1 MFPRLYAI
9 RVRRFEPGINRFNSD
24 FLYLLLTTSFGGVNF
39 NGLSYKDSIPFKRNS
54 MPRKSLDQ
62 QLQIIRDEL
71 LLLSS
76 MVETALVESVSALKD
91 HDMERSR
98 TVYENDAQIN
108 AKRFDLE
115 GQIIV
120 AIAIQAPVLHDLRF
134 LASALNI
141 CTELE
146 RIGDYAKAI
155 ARINLMSE
163 GISVPHLLNMTYEM
177 GVKTSDMLH
186 RSMTVF
192 IHTNVPYAI
201 RTISDDDMIDGMYN
215 KLYSEVMEFVI
226 RGAHDIERANYLFW
240 VAHNLERA
248 GDRVTNICERTIYV
262 ETGELSDMMLSNPRL
277 PK

>member
-1 MFPRLYAI
+1 
-9 RVRRFEPGINRFNSD
+9 
-24 FLYLLLTTSFGGVNF
+24 
-39 NGLSYKDSIPFKRNS
+39 

-62 QLQIIRDEL
+62 QLQIIRDDL

-98 TVYENDAQIN
+98 NVYENDTLIN

-115 GQIIV
+115 GQVIV
-120 AIAIQAPVLHDLRF
+120 TIAIQSPVLHDLRF

-163 GISVPHLLNMTYEM
+163 GIGVPHLLNMTYEM

-186 RSMTVF
+186 RSMTAF
-192 IHTNVPYAI
+192 IHVNVPSAVRI
-201 RTISDDDMIDGMYN
+201 ISDDDMIDAMYN

-226 RGAHDIERANYLFW
+226 RGAHNIERANYLFW

>member
-1 MFPRLYAI
+1 
-9 RVRRFEPGINRFNSD
+9 
-24 FLYLLLTTSFGGVNF
+24 
-39 NGLSYKDSIPFKRNS
+39 

-76 MVETALVESVSALKD
+76 MVETALVESVTALKD

-98 TVYENDAQIN
+98 IVYENDVQIN

-115 GQIIV
+115 GEIIV

-146 RIGDYAKAI
+146 RIGDYAKTI

-163 GISVPHLLNMTYEM
+163 GISVPRLLNMTYEM
-177 GVKTSDMLH
+177 GVKTSDMLY
-186 RSMTVF
+186 RSMTAF
-192 IHTNVPYAI
+192 IHANAPSAVRIIA
-201 RTISDDDMIDGMYN
+201 DDDMIDAMYN
-215 KLYSEVMEFVI
+215 NLYSEVMEFVI
-226 RGAHDIERANYLFW
+226 RGARNIERANYLLW

-248 GDRVTNICERTIYV
+248 GDRVTNICERTIYI
-262 ETGELSDMMLSNPRL
+262 ETGELGDMEFYIPRL
-277 PK
+277 LK

>member
-1 MFPRLYAI
+1 
-9 RVRRFEPGINRFNSD
+9 
-24 FLYLLLTTSFGGVNF
+24 
-39 NGLSYKDSIPFKRNS
+39 
-54 MPRKSLDQ
+54 MPRQSLDKEIK
-62 QLQIIRDEL
+62 IIRDDV

-91 HDMERSR
+91 HNMERSR
-98 TVYENDAQIN
+98 VVYESDVLIN

-120 AIAIQAPVLHDLRF
+120 TIATQAPILFDLRF
-134 LASALNI
+134 LASAMNI

-146 RIGDYAKAI
+146 RIGDYAKTI

-163 GISVPHLLNMTYEM
+163 GISVPRLLNMTYEM

-186 RSMTVF
+186 RSMTAF
-192 IHTNVPYAI
+192 IQTNTPSAI
-201 RTISDDDMIDGMYN
+201 RIISDDDMIDGMYN
-215 KLYSEVMEFVI
+215 NLYSEVMEFVI
-226 RGAHDIERANYLFW
+226 RGAHNIERANYLFW

-262 ETGELSDMMLSNPRL
+262 ETGELGNMAFSNLRL
-277 PK
+277 

>member
-1 MFPRLYAI
+1 MP
-9 RVRRFEPGINRFNSD
+9 
-24 FLYLLLTTSFGGVNF
+24 FGGVNF
-39 NGLSYKDSIPFKRNS
+39 NGLSYKDPTPFKRNN

-62 QLQIIRDEL
+62 QLQIIRDDL
-71 LLLSS
+71 LILSS
-76 MVETALVESVSALKD
+76 IVETALVESVSALKD
-91 HDMERSR
+91 HDMEKSR
-98 TVYENDAQIN
+98 IIYKNDEQIN

-120 AIAIQAPVLHDLRF
+120 IIATQAPVLFDLRF

-146 RIGDYAKAI
+146 RIGDYAKTI

-163 GISVPHLLNMTYEM
+163 GISVPHLLNLAYEM

-186 RSMTVF
+186 RSMTAF
-192 IHTNVPYAI
+192 IHTNVPSAI
-201 RTISDDDMIDGMYN
+201 RIISDDDMIDAMYN

-226 RGAHDIERANYLFW
+226 RGAHNNIERANYLFW

-262 ETGELSDMMLSNPRL
+262 GTEEFSDMLFFNPHLS
-277 PK
+277 K